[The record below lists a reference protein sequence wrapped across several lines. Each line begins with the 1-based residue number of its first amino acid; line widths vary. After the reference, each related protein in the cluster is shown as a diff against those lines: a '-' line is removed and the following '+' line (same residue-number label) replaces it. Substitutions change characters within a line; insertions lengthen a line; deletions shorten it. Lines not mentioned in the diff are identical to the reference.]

1 MCLGNGDFSGYLLL
15 IGFSGLIIYKI
26 FKIAKKTK
34 INTYLEL
41 TETMVGKH
49 RFLNDVIN
57 NMLNVFLF
65 ISYIVMVA
73 GVGAF
78 FHQEFGIPTIYGA
91 IGVTIC
97 NIIVLKGDIDKIT
110 KINFILIPFLV
121 ITIIALGFKEGKIS
135 VSGYENFMKNGW
147 ILKAILYASYNMI
160 TLIPII
166 LKFSDK
172 INNKSKMIVAS
183 ILTFAIMSIMS
194 ISIFCVITNNFETVL
209 NTEMPMVYIVNNL
222 GTIYKIIYSIVVL
235 IAIFTTAISSG
246 YSFINNIAK
255 NKKQYKIF
263 LYVISIL
270 GIALSPLGFGNLL
283 DFLYPMLGFLGL
295 VQIFF
300 ILKA

>member
-1 MCLGNGDFSGYLLL
+1 M
-15 IGFSGLIIYKI
+15 
-26 FKIAKKTK
+26 IAT
-34 INTYLEL
+34 
-41 TETMVGKH
+41 
-49 RFLNDVIN
+49 
-57 NMLNVFLF
+57 
-65 ISYIVMVA
+65 
-73 GVGAF
+73 
-78 FHQEFGIPTIYGA
+78 
-91 IGVTIC
+91 
-97 NIIVLKGDIDKIT
+97 
-110 KINFILIPFLV
+110 
-121 ITIIALGFKEGKIS
+121 
-135 VSGYENFMKNGW
+135 
-147 ILKAILYASYNMI
+147 
-160 TLIPII
+160 
-166 LKFSDK
+166 
-172 INNKSKMIVAS
+172 S

-295 VQIFF
+295 LQIFF
-300 ILKA
+300 ILKAWKNGN